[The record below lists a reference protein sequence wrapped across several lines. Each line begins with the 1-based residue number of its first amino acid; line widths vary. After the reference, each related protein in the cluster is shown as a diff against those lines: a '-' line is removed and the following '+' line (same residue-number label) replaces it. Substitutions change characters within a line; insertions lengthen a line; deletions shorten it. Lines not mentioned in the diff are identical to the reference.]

1 MLPFPIAGDYHLP
14 TKLSFKGLGK
24 MEKVENRWQLL
35 VIWLVATESIKVM
48 AKARPSSETTLTL
61 GVSYPPSL
69 LYDLPSNLQF
79 LHHFLL
85 FIIK

>member
-35 VIWLVATESIKVM
+35 VIWLVASESVRNDESKIGSQSQILPVVREAEM
-48 AKARPSSETTLTL
+48 A
-61 GVSYPPSL
+61 
-69 LYDLPSNLQF
+69 
-79 LHHFLL
+79 
-85 FIIK
+85 